1 MVREGLPNRL
11 YLGTKLLDVH
21 YLIIHKN
28 GFLDHDEATTSLQ
41 RLTTIA
47 IIDMMGQEFF
57 LLPLL
62 PR

>member
-28 GFLDHDEATTSLQ
+28 GFLRDKGTPPSQLS
-41 RLTTIA
+41 TTIA
-47 IIDMMGQEFF
+47 IIDMMVQEFF